1 MAKIKK
7 GLSLN
12 GNSTGGKKKGFYFPE
27 KDLELIEFLE
37 NQPESASKIIVRL
50 VREYKNSLENQPQQ
64 TSNDQIM
71 NIVNSNQEQLLQEL
85 GKIKEMLYYR
95 PVIINGA
102 TNQFTPTFSSQSN
115 REHIKYD
122 VNIADSDL
130 DSFE

>member
-85 GKIKEMLYYR
+85 GRDPKPEEIAKEMDMSEEK
-95 PVIINGA
+95 V
-102 TNQFTPTFSSQSN
+102 
-115 REHIKYD
+115 REMDAIGYHWKNAQWRNED
-122 VNIADSDL
+122 GSVA
-130 DSFE
+130 EW

>member
-1 MAKIKK
+1 
-7 GLSLN
+7 
-12 GNSTGGKKKGFYFPE
+12 
-27 KDLELIEFLE
+27 
-37 NQPESASKIIVRL
+37 
-50 VREYKNSLENQPQQ
+50 
-64 TSNDQIM
+64 
-71 NIVNSNQEQLLQEL
+71 
-85 GKIKEMLYYR
+85 MLYYR